1 VSVCTFSL
9 KQCFYDYAQFT
20 HSRDRQR
27 SLMATEDPRSEDER
41 LVAMDVTMNAAAS
54 AKAATADTETLLADG
69 GGVIMTGAA
78 VVDLSG
84 WCIRRKVVL
93 FLHIGVSAARWCCS
107 YILVYPPQ
115 GGVVPA
121 YWCIHRKVV
130 LFLHIGVSAARWC
143 CSYIL
148 GMSVLLLLVEI
159 FLWLVL
165 KLKVKVVLA
174 WNTVL
179 GMPP

>member
-1 VSVCTFSL
+1 MISTCNVSVFTFSL

-20 HSRDRQR
+20 HNRDRQR

-84 WCIRRKVVL
+84 WCIRHKVVL
-93 FLHIGVSAARWCCS
+93 FLHILR
-107 YILVYPPQ
+107 
-115 GGVVPA
+115 
-121 YWCIHRKVV
+121 
-130 LFLHIGVSAARWC
+130 
-143 CSYIL
+143 
-148 GMSVLLLLVEI
+148 MSDLLLLVEI
-159 FLWLVL
+159 CFR
-165 KLKVKVVLA
+165 LA
-174 WNTVL
+174 
-179 GMPP
+179 